1 MCKVHFNSINWISV
15 YSLINLGFTLSPDT
29 TGADKC
35 LQIDPVKKNNVS
47 AFPRLSLMRK
57 PQSLEMCPTSH
68 SLQKHT
74 HTHVKTSGRGN
85 GRLLVSF
92 SLIPFRLELG
102 RDLGEQMIPIPTNIL
117 LHGQPET
124 NIT

>member
-29 TGADKC
+29 TSADKC

-47 AFPRLSLMRK
+47 VFPRLSLMRK

-74 HTHVKTSGRGN
+74 RVRCSGHGN
-85 GRLLVSF
+85 GRLLVSL
-92 SLIPFRLELG
+92 SLIPFRLELR

-117 LHGQPET
+117 LRGQPET